1 MNELT
6 PMENKDTSILSKE
19 IEHSICHDLIQH
31 NQEGKGVMRMRDGS
45 SHTNNTIDD
54 G

>member
-6 PMENKDTSILSKE
+6 LMKNKDTSIPRKE

-31 NQEGKGVMRMRDGS
+31 SQEGEGVMRMRDGS